1 MRSVAVPH
9 FVDPI
14 ELLKLFI
21 DNVHDLGHI
30 SQKRGHLM
38 KKFHERKNTV
48 RFI

>member
-30 SQKRGHLM
+30 SQKTWTFDE
-38 KKFHERKNTV
+38 K
-48 RFI
+48 IS